1 MGGFAV
7 DGEERKSGKSSGIEE
22 ERAGREAW
30 PRHRVRFQTAPESR
44 PSLYSS
50 DTPEKELRGT
60 EKI

>member
-1 MGGFAV
+1 MGEDGV
-7 DGEERKSGKSSGIEE
+7 DGK
-22 ERAGREAW
+22 GRTRNSLAAV
-30 PRHRVRFQTAPESR
+30 PIRGPR

>member
-1 MGGFAV
+1 MLKMGEVSKDGKGGAKNSLAAV
-7 DGEERKSGKSSGIEE
+7 PIRG
-22 ERAGREAW
+22 
-30 PRHRVRFQTAPESR
+30 PR